1 MIECLPMEFSVC
13 RVRDYSGVDLER
25 PFTFTGRTD
34 RERSLVCPTSDV
46 PSDVMDREDGWRALR
61 VSGTLDFALVGII
74 SRIAGVLSGG
84 IPVFVISTY
93 DTDYILVR
101 ASAMDEAVAEL
112 SYDGHEITRL

>member
-13 RVRDYSGVDLER
+13 RVRDYSGVDIER

-61 VSGTLDFALVGII
+61 VSGTLDFSLVGII
-74 SRIAGVLSGG
+74 SRIAGVLSAAGSLFSSFQ
-84 IPVFVISTY
+84 PTTQTTS
-93 DTDYILVR
+93 L
-101 ASAMDEAVAEL
+101 SAPR
-112 SYDGHEITRL
+112 HWTRPWPSSHTTVMR

>member
-13 RVRDYSGVDLER
+13 RVRDYSSVDIEG

-34 RERSLVCPTSDV
+34 RERSLVCPI

-61 VSGTLDFALVGII
+61 VSGTLDFSLVGII
-74 SRIAGVLSGG
+74 SRIAGVLSERG

-93 DTDYILVR
+93 DTDYLLVR
-101 ASAMDEAVAEL
+101 ASALDEAVAEL